1 MKVEIFSDIACPF
14 CYIGMVNFQ
23 NALAAYDDR
32 DSVEVTWRSFQLNP
46 EMPAE
51 TEGDIYDYLAGK
63 FGVSRDE
70 ARAMNDRVLASAH
83 GANLEVDFDKV
94 KPANTFDA
102 HRMLHL
108 AADKGNDDEM
118 ARLLFDAYFNAG
130 KDLSDP
136 KVLVGLAVEAGIDR
150 ATAGEVA
157 AGGRFSDAVN
167 EDRDL
172 ASGFGI
178 SAVPTFV
185 IDREL
190 GVQGA
195 QPPDV
200 LLGALTQAGSKP
212 AG

>member
-14 CYIGMVNFQ
+14 CYVGMANFQ
-23 NALAAYDDR
+23 KALAGYDDR

-46 EMPAE
+46 EMSSTAD
-51 TEGDIYDYLAGK
+51 GDIYDYLARK

-70 ARAMNDRVLASAH
+70 ARAMNDRVVASAH
-83 GANLEVDFDKV
+83 GADLDVDFERIQPV
-94 KPANTFDA
+94 NTFDA

-108 AADKGNDDEM
+108 ATEKGREGQL
-118 ARLLFDAYFNAG
+118 APLLFDAYFNAG
-130 KDLSDP
+130 LNLADP
-136 KVLVGLAVEAGIDR
+136 DVLVDLAVKAGIEPTSARTVAEGDR
-150 ATAGEVA
+150 FADE
-157 AGGRFSDAVN
+157 VN
-167 EDRDL
+167 EDRAL
-172 ASGFGI
+172 ADGFGI

-200 LLGALTQAGSKP
+200 LLGALNQAADS
-212 AG
+212 